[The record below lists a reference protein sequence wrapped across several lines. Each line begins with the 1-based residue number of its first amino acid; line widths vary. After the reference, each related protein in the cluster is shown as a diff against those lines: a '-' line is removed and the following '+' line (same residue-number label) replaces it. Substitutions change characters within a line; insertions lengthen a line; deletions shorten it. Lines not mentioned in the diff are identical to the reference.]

1 MDIVPLFP
9 VIPPNGSYMWRPGW
23 IHVWFRART
32 LHGGSVFF
40 HQAAGTHCPGPLS
53 FGLALP
59 ALGKGST
66 PQLWGGGVMRGA
78 V

>member
-1 MDIVPLFP
+1 MVVTCGGLVGFMF
-9 VIPPNGSYMWRPGW
+9 GLGQEHCM
-23 IHVWFRART
+23 
-32 LHGGSVFF
+32 GGSVFF

-66 PQLWGGGVMRGA
+66 PQLWVGGW
-78 V
+78 